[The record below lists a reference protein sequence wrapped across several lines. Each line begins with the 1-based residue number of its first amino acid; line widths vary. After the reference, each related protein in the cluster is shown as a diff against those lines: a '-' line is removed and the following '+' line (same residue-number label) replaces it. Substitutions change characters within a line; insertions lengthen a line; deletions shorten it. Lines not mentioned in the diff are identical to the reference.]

1 MKTEQINQLV
11 TQIEQTEIQ
20 KVGNYKDQFIKFMDS
35 IKVEVTEDNVEE
47 YKDNAKALNKF
58 ATDMNKRSID
68 WEKKASETI
77 KSYRGE
83 LNTIRDVAKEKRQE
97 ILDQTAIFEEQEEKQ
112 RQEIIRL
119 EFEKLSTQRNLFDF
133 NDFDHLKKFTG
144 ETFDKKGDLTKGGKP
159 KKETNEKMLGYL
171 NKFETDYTM
180 INGNEMLYK
189 FYIQHNYDL
198 VKAKNECD
206 EVNRLAAQKAEQEL
220 QEKIR
225 REEREKLQRE
235 QAQKDAKR
243 KEEERKVK
251 EAEEQ
256 ARIEQE
262 QAEEVH
268 VVNNTEQQKQADI
281 PQARAFVKPTDDL
294 VAFVTYVPKEKAQA
308 YKNWCVKNN
317 FKTDER

>member
-1 MKTEQINQLV
+1 MENMEIRIIETINS
-11 TQIEQTEIQ
+11 TPIQ
-20 KVGNYKDQFIKFMDS
+20 KVGDYKAQFEEHMNSLIID
-35 IKVEVTEDNVEE
+35 VTEDNVDE
-47 YKDNAKALNKF
+47 YKENAKALNKF
-58 ATDMNKRSID
+58 ADTMERRAID
-68 WEKKASETI
+68 WENQASATI
-77 KSYRGE
+77 KTYRGE
-83 LNTIRDVAKEKRQE
+83 LNSFRDIARKKRLE
-97 ILDQTAIFEEQEEKQ
+97 IKAQTDIFDEQEKKQ

-317 FKTDER
+317 FKTEER